1 MVEDYPHDV
10 DPRTL
15 VPGDPHDN
23 PLSLKP
29 LLAVAIHEA
38 VAWAIVD
45 STDPEL
51 AGDLLADIT
60 GKDDTYSRTR
70 ARWVLDPHSI
80 PAEALASIDP
90 VALAQNITIRLLGRG
105 GWETGGIY
113 HGNASPQQTFDA
125 LVRRPH
131 EDPLGDIKM
140 ALGVVEDDDA

>member
-1 MVEDYPHDV
+1 MMAPNPNDV

-38 VAWAIVD
+38 VAWALVD

-51 AGDLLADIT
+51 AGLTESFKA
-60 GKDDTYSRTR
+60 GDDNFAKTR
-70 ARWVLDPHSI
+70 AGWVLDPHSI

-90 VALAQNITIRLLGRG
+90 TALAQNIANRLLGTG

-113 HGNASPQQTFDA
+113 HGNASPQETFTA

-131 EDPLGDIKM
+131 QDPLGDIKM
-140 ALGVVEDDDA
+140 ALGLKEDDRG